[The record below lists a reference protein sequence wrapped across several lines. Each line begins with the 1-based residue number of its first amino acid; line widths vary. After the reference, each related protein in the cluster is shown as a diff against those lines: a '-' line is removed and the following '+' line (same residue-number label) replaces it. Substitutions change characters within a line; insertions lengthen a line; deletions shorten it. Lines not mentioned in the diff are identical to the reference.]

1 MPIFP
6 KLTLKDKRLRA
17 MVPRLRRKIERLCV
31 RELIDR
37 DPDYRAT
44 VKELVELC
52 HFPRACGEPACARAQ
67 TCAHEAHVHEARAR
81 RRARAAAKRAERVVE
96 RRQRR

>member
-17 MVPRLRRKIERLCV
+17 MAPRLRRKIQRLCV

-44 VKELVELC
+44 AKELVEMC
-52 HFPRACGEPACARAQ
+52 HFPRACGDPDCARAQ
-67 TCAHEAHVHEARAR
+67 TCARNLECYALTHHAYGKALPIMQEALAR
-81 RRARAAAKRAERVVE
+81 RNARM
-96 RRQRR
+96 